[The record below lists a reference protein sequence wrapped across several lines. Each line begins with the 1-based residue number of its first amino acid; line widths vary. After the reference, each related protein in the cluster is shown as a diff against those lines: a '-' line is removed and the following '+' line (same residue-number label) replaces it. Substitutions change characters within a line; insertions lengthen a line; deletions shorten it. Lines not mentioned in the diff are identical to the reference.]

1 LLGSIT
7 LFNPA
12 PLNFLRAN
20 SVLGHRTHGEEN
32 AMTKKITLREPGRH
46 MISMFC
52 DMEPTFE
59 DDMHDLVCQ
68 VFTTED
74 GKLLALTHFSMNP
87 EYLLLG
93 VLANTVIVEVM
104 VHHNPAIQSISEVWN
119 YLEDGLKLLGLT
131 ELSQKVRSHINDV
144 SASLQDEDNFEYF
157 QSKLDECIARHTHI
171 CSFSSTTPE

>member
-1 LLGSIT
+1 
-7 LFNPA
+7 
-12 PLNFLRAN
+12 
-20 SVLGHRTHGEEN
+20 
-32 AMTKKITLREPGRH
+32 MTKKITLREPGRH

-68 VFTTED
+68 AFTTED

-171 CSFSSTTPE
+171 CSFSSTTPK